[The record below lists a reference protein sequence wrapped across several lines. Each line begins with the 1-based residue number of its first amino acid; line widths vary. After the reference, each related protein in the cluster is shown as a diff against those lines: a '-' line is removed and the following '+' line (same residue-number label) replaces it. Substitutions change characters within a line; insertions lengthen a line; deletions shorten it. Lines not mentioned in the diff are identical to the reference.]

1 MQPFVPIFPN
11 NHLLT
16 IAGNFWP
23 RTLDTA
29 RFPVDDRLYRT
40 EPDVQVRVQS
50 QFPEATP
57 KAEMVLVHGLEGSG
71 ESGYMRS
78 LAQAGLQ
85 AGYAMHR
92 FHMRTC
98 GGTAHL
104 SPTLYHAGLT
114 SDLLAVLR
122 QWRAEGRG
130 PFLLAGFSL
139 GANVVLKLT
148 GELGQSGSEL
158 LLGAIGVSTPIDL
171 SACTHRMKKP
181 DNLIY
186 DRRFVRRMRER
197 LISTGRYT
205 AKDFRGL
212 RTIWDVDENITA
224 PSFGFRGAEHYYAT
238 QSCQNVLD
246 AIRVPTLL
254 IQAKDDTF
262 IPFRIFDHPV
272 FRTNPYL
279 KLEAIEHGGH
289 LGFLSRR
296 RPRFWLDTAILE
308 WAGEVVELRASL
320 QLGSGEGVRP

>member
-1 MQPFVPIFPN
+1 LQPFVPIVAN

-23 RTLDTA
+23 RTVDTV

-40 EPDVQVRVQS
+40 EPGVQVRVQS
-50 QFPEATP
+50 QFPEAEP

-78 LAQAGLQ
+78 LTQAGLE

-104 SPTLYHAGLT
+104 SPTLYHAGMT
-114 SDLLAVLR
+114 SDLHAVLR
-122 QWRAEGRG
+122 MWRAEGRG

-139 GANVVLKLT
+139 GANVVLKLA
-148 GELGQSGSEL
+148 GELGHSGNEL
-158 LLGAIGVSTPIDL
+158 LLGAIGISAPIDL
-171 SACTHRMKKP
+171 SACTHRMRKL

-205 AKDFRGL
+205 ARDFRGV
-212 RTIWDVDENITA
+212 RTIWDVDEKITA

-238 QSCQNVLD
+238 QSCQNFLH
-246 AIRVPTLL
+246 AIRVPALL

-262 IPFRIFDHPV
+262 IPFRIFDHPAI
-272 FRTNPYL
+272 RTNPHL
-279 KLEAIEHGGH
+279 KLEAIDHGGH

-296 RPRFWLDTAILE
+296 RPRFWLDGAILE
-308 WAGEVVELRASL
+308 WTGRLVETPAALPGR
-320 QLGSGEGVRP
+320 ER